1 MAFHIFTVTEDTFKI
16 HLKYKFA
23 WTWFNPILTESQNES
38 DFDWSHTWVAEDIS
52 CCKVWDMIIFY
63 VMWVWFF
70 WFFEVTSTPFFDNW
84 WNTYID
90 ELKQKKLPYRLLFK
104 VSKEYWLF
112 LKPSLEWD
120 TTDDLSL
127 FKNPKVSDIQWNWLY
142 KKLSWNRW
150 CLHIF
155 DWEWKNI
162 CKILEHF
169 NQWEKIIRN
178 VWLDY
183 DKENKC
189 IITIKNTNQY
199 EWDINNNI
207 EIKIE
212 SDYYVDSE
220 HSLEFYIIK
229 NRVKDIIWNNNKF
242 LWCQTFASLWKRAID
257 ILSISE
263 NNEWRIIELKK
274 SNITPKLIKDT
285 LYQINKYI
293 KWAKS
298 RYREDINLIIPILV
312 FWPWVKKEKSNWDV
326 TSNYNSILSF
336 ISDFNHNSNVEKIK
350 IFEYEL
356 TSDNK
361 LKFNEFKYD

>member
-1 MAFHIFTVTEDTFKI
+1 MAFHIFTVTEETFEV

-23 WTWFNPILTESQNES
+23 WTWFNPTLTESQNES
-38 DFDWSHTWVAEDIS
+38 DFDWSHDWVAEDII
-52 CCKVWDMIIFY
+52 CCKKWDIIIFY

-70 WFFEVTSTPFFDNW
+70 WFFEIVSTPFFEKSW
-84 WNTYID
+84 KKYKK
-90 ELKQKKLPYRLLFK
+90 ELWIKLPYRLLFK

-112 LKPSLEWD
+112 LNPSPEWE

-127 FKNPKVSDIQWNWLY
+127 FDSPKVSDIQWNWLY

-155 DWEWKNI
+155 DWEGKNI
-162 CKILEHF
+162 FKILDFF
-169 NQWEKIIRN
+169 NQSERVTRN
-178 VWLDY
+178 IWLQY
-183 DKENKC
+183 DKINHC
-189 IITIKNTNQY
+189 IITTTKTLPY
-199 EWDINNNI
+199 EWNIDNYIQCKINKNGNYI
-207 EIKIE
+207 
-212 SDYYVDSE
+212 DSE
-220 HSLEFYIIK
+220 HSLEFYIIE

-263 NNEWRIIELKK
+263 NDVWRIIELKK
-274 SNITPKLIKDT
+274 SNITPKLIKDA
-285 LYQINKYI
+285 LNQINKYI

-298 RYREDINLIIPILV
+298 RYKENINWIIPILV
-312 FWPWVKKEKSNWDV
+312 FWPWLKKEKANWEI
-326 TSNYNSILSF
+326 TSNYSNILSF
-336 ISDFNHNSNVEKIK
+336 ISDFNDNSNVEKIK

-356 TSDNK
+356 ISDDK